1 MGTPLRRA
9 VCLVACCSSLS
20 LLGCGSG
27 TSGKPGPTI
36 TSVSISPTT
45 VNLQVSQQQ
54 QFSATV
60 SGTGNFD
67 ASVQWFVNDV
77 AGGNNTIGAVVAGLY
92 TAPAQVPNPA
102 AVTIKAVA
110 TADLA
115 KFAPAQATIRAVLTP
130 TVVWNEANLS
140 IPGGDDG
147 EVFDSEIPLGIGVA
161 DDGAGGAYVVWEH
174 RFPVEILA
182 QHLDASGQPTWAAGG
197 ILVTNPWTGYQ
208 AMPRVISDGAGGIIV
223 VWLDGRAGFCD
234 PSFLAECD
242 IYGQRLDSTGAL
254 LWGDTGKPVVTA
266 ANNQGVDGLAM
277 ISDSAGGAIVVFT
290 DSRATE
296 GETVYAQRLD
306 GDGNP
311 VWPVDG
317 VLFGQEPTAQDTPS
331 IAWVKVISD
340 GAGGAI
346 GAWYFTS
353 YIAPS
358 TISLRTQRISA
369 SGQVMWGSG
378 PISVPGVS
386 ASDPNNTGTQTFDIA
401 SDGSGGAIIAGS
413 WLPPKASAT
422 SVLAQR
428 IKSDGSIAWSQSGA
442 PVSNS
447 ANDSLNAAALPDGVS
462 GIFITWQDCPSGSA
476 GCDIAMQHLNGSG
489 QKTWGQSQLF
499 VSQAPNQQLAP
510 TLQPNGT
517 GGALVMWTDCRAYA
531 DSSSCEL
538 NSDVYAQNVDGSGNP
553 LWQLNGYPLLANPG
567 NQGEQYYAYI
577 PTPATASVRLQ
588 SGDIF
593 LAWPDGRDNICFTIN
608 AATACE
614 VFVERF
620 SF

>member
-1 MGTPLRRA
+1 MDTKLRYPIYVVA
-9 VCLVACCSSLS
+9 WASMLALV
-20 LLGCGSG
+20 GCGGSG
-27 TSGKPGPTI
+27 QQGPTI
-36 TSVSISPTT
+36 TSVSISPATA
-45 VNLQVSQQQ
+45 NLQVSQQQ

-67 ASVQWFVNDV
+67 TSVQWFVNDV
-77 AGGNNTIGAVVAGLY
+77 AGGNNTVGTVVAGLY

-102 AVTIKAVA
+102 AVTIKTVA
-110 TADLA
+110 AADPA
-115 KFAPAQATIRAVLTP
+115 KSASAQTTIRAVLAP
-130 TVVWNEANLS
+130 TIVWNETNLS

-147 EVFDSEIPLGIGVA
+147 EVFDSELPLGVGVA
-161 DDGAGGAYVVWEH
+161 DDGNGGAYVVWEH
-174 RFPVEILA
+174 RFPVEILG
-182 QHLDASGQPTWAAGG
+182 QHLDASGQPTWATGG
-197 ILVTNPWTGYQ
+197 ILVTSPWTGYQ
-208 AMPRVISDGAGGIIV
+208 AMPRVVSDGAGGIIL

-254 LWGDTGKPVVTA
+254 LWGGTGKPVVTA
-266 ANNQGVDGLAM
+266 THNQGVDGLAM

-296 GETVYAQRLD
+296 GETLYAQRLD
-306 GDGNP
+306 GNGNP

-317 VLFGQEPTAQDTPS
+317 VLFGQEPTAQDTPT
-331 IAWVKVISD
+331 IAWVKLISD

-358 TISLRTQRISA
+358 TISLRSQRISA

-386 ASDPNNTGTQTFDIA
+386 ASDPNGTGTQTFA
-401 SDGSGGAIIAGS
+401 LAPDGSGGAIIAGS
-413 WLPPKASAT
+413 WLPPNASAT
-422 SVLAQR
+422 SLLAQR
-428 IKSDGSIAWSQSGA
+428 IKSDGSIAWPQSGA

-447 ANDSLNAAALPDGVS
+447 ANASINVAALSDGS
-462 GIFITWQDCPSGSA
+462 GGVFVAWQDCPSGSA
-476 GCDIAMQHLNGSG
+476 GCDIAMQRLNAGG
-489 QKTWGQSQLF
+489 QKTWGQSPLF

-531 DSSSCEL
+531 DSSACEL

-553 LWQLNGYPLLANPG
+553 LWQLNGYPLLADPG
-567 NQGEQYYAYI
+567 NQGEQYYAYV
-577 PTPATASVRLQ
+577 PTPAAASVRLQ

-593 LAWPDGRDNICFTIN
+593 LAWPDGRDNVCFTIN
-608 AATACE
+608 AGTACE

-620 SF
+620 RF